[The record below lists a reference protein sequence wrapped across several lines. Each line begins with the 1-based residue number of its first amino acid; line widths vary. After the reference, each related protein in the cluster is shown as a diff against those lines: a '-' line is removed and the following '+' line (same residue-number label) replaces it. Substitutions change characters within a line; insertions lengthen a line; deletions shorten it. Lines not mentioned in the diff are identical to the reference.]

1 MLSNYDF
8 NLIKN
13 AVLDFYTNIFQN
25 ENAKKLVDKAKS
37 ISEIEEILK
46 NNSLSLTE
54 KNLKLFKALIKDR
67 LKQNDYYGSI
77 TKKVFENIID
87 SNIHPCHMVCRIEAY
102 ALNNDLTK

>member
-13 AVLDFYTNIFQN
+13 AVLDFYTNILQD
-25 ENAKKLVDKAKS
+25 ENTKKLVDKAKS

-67 LKQNDYYGSI
+67 LKQNYYYGPI

-87 SNIHPCHMVCRIEAY
+87 SNIHPYHMLCCIRTY
-102 ALNNDLTK
+102 ATINDLKK